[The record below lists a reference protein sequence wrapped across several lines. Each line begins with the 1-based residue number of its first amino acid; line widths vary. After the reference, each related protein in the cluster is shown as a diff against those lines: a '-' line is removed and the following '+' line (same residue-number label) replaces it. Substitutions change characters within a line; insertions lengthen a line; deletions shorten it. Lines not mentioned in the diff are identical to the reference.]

1 MSDVNND
8 TVYLLQECN
17 AGVKMGVDAIDEV
30 LGDVQNPTLRQLF
43 QIGKEAHQRIG
54 SDAHRMLNDYDAPG
68 KDPNAMARGMSWL
81 KTNWKMT
88 MDDSDAT
95 VADLITDGC
104 NMGVKSLNRY
114 INQYPAANEQ
124 ARQLTDE
131 LVQVEQQMAVSLS
144 RYL

>member
-1 MSDVNND
+1 MGDVFND

-17 AGVKMGVDAIDEV
+17 AGVKMGVTAIDEV
-30 LGDVQNPTLRQLF
+30 LDDVQNPTLRQLL
-43 QIGKEAHQRIG
+43 QTGKEAHQRIG
-54 SDAHRMLNDYDAPG
+54 SEAHRMLNDCDAPD
-68 KDPNAMARGMSWL
+68 KEPDTLARGMSWL

-88 MDDSDAT
+88 VDDSDAT

-104 NMGVKSLNRY
+104 NMGVKSLHRY
-114 INQYPAANEQ
+114 MNQYPAANQQ